1 MVDVTTLACAIYAS
15 GVSDDALEPD
25 EIALWHAFKRVGEA
39 VSAAV
44 ERDIVTASGLTG
56 PEFGVLTR
64 LVDLGDGRLRQQE
77 LATSMRWDKSRL
89 SHQLTRMQ
97 KRDLVSRITADPST
111 VIVEITDAGRAA
123 LGPARPA
130 HARSIR
136 ENLLTRLDR
145 SQRAAFGEALGT
157 ILGE

>member
-1 MVDVTTLACAIYAS
+1 M
-15 GVSDDALEPD
+15 SDEALDPD
-25 EIALWHAFKRVGEA
+25 EVAIWHAFKRVGET

-44 ERDIVTASGLTG
+44 ERDILAASGLTG
-56 PEFGVLTR
+56 SEFGVLTR
-64 LVDLGDGRLRQQE
+64 LVDLGEGRLRQQE

-97 KRDLVSRITADPST
+97 KRDLVSRTNVDPST
-111 VIVEITDAGRAA
+111 VLVEITDAGRAA
-123 LGPARPA
+123 LAPARPA

-136 ENLLTRLDR
+136 AHLLDRLDE
-145 SQRAAFGEALGT
+145 SGRAEFAAAMEA

>member
-1 MVDVTTLACAIYAS
+1 MTTRGEAIYAPR
-15 GVSDDALEPD
+15 VSDDGLEPD
-25 EIALWHAFKRVGEA
+25 EIAIWHAFKRVGEA
-39 VSAAV
+39 VLAAV
-44 ERDIVTASGLTG
+44 ERDIRAASGLTG

-64 LVDLGDGRLRQQE
+64 LVDLGDGCLRQQE

-97 KRDLVSRITADPST
+97 KRDLVSRSTVHPST
-111 VIVEITDAGRAA
+111 VMVEITDAGRAA
-123 LGPARPA
+123 LAPARPA

-136 ENLLTRLDR
+136 ENLLGRLGDR
-145 SQRAAFGEALGT
+145 GRVDFAAAMAA